1 MLRMHAYK
9 VGADILKDRKEKEKI
24 KD

>member
-9 VGADILKDRKEKEKI
+9 VGADILKDRREKEKI
-24 KD
+24 KE